1 MSEMVLTQIDKVVKT
16 APKPQIQGAT
26 STGGNLYQ
34 IDSSYFA
41 CRNVVLINKILS
53 PDKKRL
59 SMSSN

>member
-16 APKPQIQGAT
+16 APKPQIQVAT
-26 STGGNLYQ
+26 STGGNQ